1 MYSEEHM
8 SYVKKIPM
16 NCKPLLIIYLLPP
29 PSFLFCGLLP
39 LKYKITQTNFFTKSY
54 KCYHVCF
61 KRQFLD
67 HVWRQNSSS
76 TQLLIDPY
84 LTQPYPK
91 ERVRGKNHTYENNDS
106 VIQRQDKG
114 INGSIQNTLH
124 STSLQWEMTKGN
136 DVVVVVVVHTNYDN
150 KKYCFDLTSFYTYKR
165 A

>member
-124 STSLQWEMTKGN
+124 STSLQ
-136 DVVVVVVVHTNYDN
+136 
-150 KKYCFDLTSFYTYKR
+150 
-165 A
+165 